1 MSKNRKV
8 ARLTR
13 SERIGRRLRAV
24 ETTSGFNLKRDTF
37 NATVSAVV
45 PSEIHGF
52 ILEQGNDRVV
62 LRHRRTSASKRTV
75 VSVFPLNDVV
85 EVYQGAEG
93 IGAVTV
99 MRQAVIH
106 TYSGVSNPTVKGS
119 LTTFTTDAGETI
131 TVNTDRY
138 TLTISADDVEGGNG
152 KGKRKAKKAEADEKP
167 RRKKKRRVEEDDDL
181 DD

>member
-1 MSKNRKV
+1 MSKTRKV

-24 ETTSGFNLKRDTF
+24 ESTSGFNLKRDTF
-37 NATVSAVV
+37 NATVSAVA

-52 ILEQGNDRVV
+52 ILEQGNGRVV

-75 VSVFPLNDVV
+75 ISVFPLSDVV

-99 MRQAVIH
+99 MRQEVVH
-106 TYSGVSNPTVKGS
+106 TYTDVSSPTVEGN
-119 LTTFTTDAGETI
+119 LTTFTTEAGETV

-138 TLTISADDVEGGNG
+138 ILTISADDIEGGKG
-152 KGKRKAKKAEADEKP
+152 KGKRKKAEAVEKP